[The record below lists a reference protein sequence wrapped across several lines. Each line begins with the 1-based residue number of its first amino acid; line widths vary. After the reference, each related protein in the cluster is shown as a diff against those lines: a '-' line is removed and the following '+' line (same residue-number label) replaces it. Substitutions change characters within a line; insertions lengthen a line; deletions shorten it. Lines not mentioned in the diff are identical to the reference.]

1 MITIFAFQPILLGFL
16 LPPSAQLATFFITL
30 VIAALVAIMLDLV
43 IFALLRSVFRQMEN
57 DAALVSL
64 NVSRLPVLAIF
75 LLLSLK
81 FSFNQLDAAPIIN
94 GIQQVLDAL
103 LVLAVT
109 HWITQLFTQV
119 VISYLREKARKTE
132 AVWDDVLVP
141 ILERSIPFLTYLI
154 GVSIFLQTL
163 GVNLTGIGLA
173 VGSISVVIG
182 LSVQKILSDFFGGLV
197 LLVDT
202 PFKFG
207 DVISLNGSMAV
218 IKNVGIRVTK
228 LYLIDTHCE
237 VYTPNSSFGGQD
249 IINLSRPTPHYAY
262 SIKIGVRV
270 DADPITATTILR
282 EIVMGHPDILG
293 NIDEKLLYIDK
304 YYSLN
309 EDKPGNSS
317 KKEVAR
323 QRILAEKDV
332 NKQLE
337 KIEEAFENMIGK
349 IQVLEKGGLESEE
362 IRKIQTNYLEILKL
376 VGLRASGERQ
386 GRKQR
391 TRVDEEKETALKD
404 SLIGLIRNW
413 YQVWLKDPDL
423 VVEDQTILPEE
434 WEQKIEVL
442 KAKMNKLYQIIS
454 NPGGQETRLDD
465 YTTKFMEWMHENFKE
480 SQTMWKEPKIRL
492 NNIAGSEMEFTVK
505 FYVDNIRLE
514 HWERG
519 YRVNNE
525 VRREMVRR
533 LRQAYI
539 YNT

>member
-1 MITIFAFQPILLGFL
+1 MIAIFAFQPILLGFL
-16 LPPSAQLATFFITL
+16 LVPSAEVVSFFITL

-43 IFALLRSVFRQMEN
+43 IFALLRSVFRQMES

-75 LLLSLK
+75 LMLSLK
-81 FSFNQLDAAPIIN
+81 FSFNELNTGPIID
-94 GIQQVLDAL
+94 GIQKVLDGL

-109 HWITQLFTQV
+109 HWIAQLFTQV
-119 VISYLREKARKTE
+119 VISYLKEKARKTE

-141 ILERSIPFLTYLI
+141 ILERAIPFLTYLI

-262 SIKIGVRV
+262 SINIGVRV

-282 EIVMGHPDILG
+282 EIVLGHPDILG

-304 YYSLN
+304 YYEWN
-309 EDKPGNSS
+309 EAQPRNIS
-317 KKEVAR
+317 KQEVAS

-332 NKQLE
+332 NNQLQ

-349 IQVLEKGGLESEE
+349 IKILEKGGLESEE
-362 IRKIQTNYLEILKL
+362 IRIIQTNYLEILKL
-376 VGLRASGERQ
+376 VGLRASAERK

-391 TRVDEEKETALKD
+391 TRVDEEKEPALKD

-413 YQVWLKDPDL
+413 YQIWLKDPDL
-423 VVEDQTILPEE
+423 VLEDQTILPEE
-434 WEQKIEVL
+434 WEQKIEIL
-442 KAKMNKLYQIIS
+442 KTKMNKLYQIIS

-465 YTTKFMEWMHENFKE
+465 YTSKFVEWMNENFKE
-480 SQTMWKEPKIRL
+480 SQTIWKDPKIRL
-492 NNIAGSEMEFTVK
+492 NNIAGSEMQFTVK

-539 YNT
+539 YNS